1 MSDKMEGYFDP
12 LIDEVRA
19 RRRAM
24 LARYGNDPR
33 AFFDAI
39 EQMQATHPERLADHR
54 KVHLSAFL
62 KPETRK

>member
-1 MSDKMEGYFDP
+1 MSDKTEGYFDP
-12 LIDEVRA
+12 LIDEVRT

-39 EQMQATHPERLADHR
+39 EQMQATHPHKLADHR
-54 KVHLSAFL
+54 KIHLRALL
-62 KPETRK
+62 KPETHK